1 MVILA
6 RSSLSIRSTIYH
18 NMQYICGTHRQVY
31 VKWYLPI
38 FWSLPLCCC
47 IIITCS
53 LRWPVVDELRSHNET
68 WPILLI
74 PDILPPTH
82 SRYSIYVYIGWIS
95 YASFVCLVLLCRDRS
110 HYRCQSSETMC
121 MQFWKTFHNILN
133 RWAFTST
140 KTTVYHSIYMVSTFA
155 RHGIVVYCRNSP
167 IYVK

>member
-1 MVILA
+1 MELKSFTPSDGQCGASLRRNWYHIETHDRHHKNSLNHGDSGPCTL
-6 RSSLSIRSTIYH
+6 SSRSTIYH

-110 HYRCQSSETMC
+110 HYRWQSSETMC
-121 MQFWKTFHNILN
+121 MQFWTYI
-133 RWAFTST
+133 
-140 KTTVYHSIYMVSTFA
+140 
-155 RHGIVVYCRNSP
+155 P
-167 IYVK
+167 